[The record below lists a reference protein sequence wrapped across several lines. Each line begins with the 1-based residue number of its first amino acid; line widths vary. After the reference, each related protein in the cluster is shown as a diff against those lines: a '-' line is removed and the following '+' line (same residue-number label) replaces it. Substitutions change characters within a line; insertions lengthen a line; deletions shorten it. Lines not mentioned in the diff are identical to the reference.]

1 MSLAA
6 FLYILV
12 IMHKIRRKH
21 GEKQRKHAFIG
32 TKLAQNGP
40 IKKADDIYSISQFR

>member
-21 GEKQRKHAFIG
+21 IENQRKHAAVG
-32 TKLAQNGP
+32 TNSAQNNT
-40 IKKADDIYSISQFR
+40 IKKTDDTDSVSQFR